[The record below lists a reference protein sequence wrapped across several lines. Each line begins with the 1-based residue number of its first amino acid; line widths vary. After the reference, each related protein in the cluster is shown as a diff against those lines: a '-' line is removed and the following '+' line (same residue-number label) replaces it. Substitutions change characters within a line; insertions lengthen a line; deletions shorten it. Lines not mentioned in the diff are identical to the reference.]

1 MKLVANIQL
10 KPNRQQAQA
19 LRETLERCN
28 AACNWISEQAF
39 ATQTLKQFA
48 LHKLVYKTVRERFD
62 LAAQVAVRGETSS
75 AHNSLA
81 ALVAELDADRDFQEA
96 RRLF

>member
-1 MKLVANIQL
+1 VEL
-10 KPNRQQAQA
+10 
-19 LRETLERCN
+19 
-28 AACNWISEQAF
+28 
-39 ATQTLKQFA
+39 
-48 LHKLVYKTVRERFD
+48 
-62 LAAQVAVRGETSS
+62 VAVRGETSS